1 MFLIFNTY
9 ITELDLL
16 LQKDSL
22 RYIIAVVFGL
32 CIGSFLN
39 VVIVRLPVILKHK
52 WAKQSLEF
60 LEEENLDPELLE
72 QVIINLSLKSS
83 SEKISLSFPASHCVY
98 CQQKL
103 QFWMNLPILSYLI
116 LKGRCY
122 FCSKKISI
130 HYPIV
135 ELATALL
142 FGYIAYLY
150 QDLFHLLEYFIFFSV
165 IIVAAVI
172 DFQTMLLPDE
182 ITLPF
187 LWLGL
192 LFNIQGFISGSLLSS
207 IIGAIF
213 GYIFLAT
220 IYWTFKLL
228 TKKEGMG
235 FGDFKFLAAIGAWL
249 GVNYIIPI
257 AMISSISTIIYAI
270 AFFMIKR
277 KNLTTAV
284 PFGPFLALAAG
295 LCVLL
300 VNYIQPSSIL

>member
-22 RYIIAVVFGL
+22 RYIIAVVLGL

-72 QVIINLSLKSS
+72 QVTINLNLKST
-83 SEKISLSFPASHCVY
+83 SEKISLSFPASHCVC

-103 QFWMNLPILSYLI
+103 QFWMNLPILSYLF

-130 HYPIV
+130 CYPIV
-135 ELATALL
+135 ELVTALL
-142 FGYIAYLY
+142 FGYISYLY
-150 QDLFHLLEYFIFFSV
+150 KDLLHLLEYFIFFSV
-165 IIVAAVI
+165 IIVAAII

-207 IIGAIF
+207 IIGAIL
-213 GYIFLAT
+213 GYVFLAT
-220 IYWTFKLL
+220 IYWTFKIL

-235 FGDFKFLAAIGAWL
+235 FGDFKFLAAIGSWL

-270 AFFMIKR
+270 ALFLIKR

-300 VNYIQPSSIL
+300 VNYIQPSSII

>member
-1 MFLIFNTY
+1 MFINTY
-9 ITELDLL
+9 ITQIDLL
-16 LQKDSL
+16 LQNNSL
-22 RYIIAVVFGL
+22 RYIIATILGL

-39 VVIVRLPVILKHK
+39 VVIVRLPIILKHK

-60 LEEENLDPELLE
+60 LEEENLNKELLE
-72 QVIINLSLKSS
+72 QISINLALKSS
-83 SEKISLSFPASHCVY
+83 CTKISLAFPASHCVY

-103 QFWMNLPILSYLI
+103 SFWMNLPLLSYLF
-116 LKGRCY
+116 LRGKCY
-122 FCSKKISI
+122 FCSKKISAQ
-130 HYPIV
+130 YPLV
-135 ELATALL
+135 ELITALL
-142 FGYIAYLY
+142 FGCTAYLY
-150 QDLFHLLEYFIFFSV
+150 KDCFHLFEYFFFFSV
-165 IIVAAVI
+165 LIVAAVI

-192 LFNIQGFISGSLLSS
+192 LFNIQGFISGSLLFS
-207 IIGAIF
+207 IIGTIF
-213 GYIFLAT
+213 GYIFLAS
-220 IYWTFKLL
+220 IYWVFKIL

-257 AMISSISTIIYAI
+257 AMISSVSTIVYVLAL
-270 AFFMIKR
+270 FLIKR
-277 KNLTTAV
+277 KQITSIV

-300 VNYIQPSSIL
+300 VNYIQPSNIL